1 MPVCE
6 SAAATLVRLMQHNRF
21 NTDGVEWTAAKRDVG
36 NELKVGDGAGSRAT
50 GFSDYNG
57 VIGEDQLS
65 VEQARMQQRNN
76 TLRIKKTTFNK
87 MVRKRNEL
95 RRSEGLGVDDLA
107 ALEERRPG
115 AAFVMIACVFLIE
128 EMAGG
133 HTLVDLHFV
142 NSASGLAA
150 FGWHIDD
157 HAEAEQSKK
166 YIDRSVACQCSVGD
180 TSMTVAGLPE
190 ITYPGVGGFVEFP
203 AWALHTAAAG
213 AAIPAQRCGSV
224 WASLRSRATTPHV
237 RGASSGSSLH
247 MLTTMLRCS
256 LLYYSCIIH
265 MTLIS

>member
-87 MVRKRNEL
+87 MVWKRNGL
-95 RRSEGLGVDDLA
+95 FHSEGLGVDDLA

-142 NSASGLAA
+142 NSASGLGA

-203 AWALHTAAAG
+203 AWALHRSSRRGDPG
-213 AAIPAQRCGSV
+213 AAMWKLVGFFEK
-224 WASLRSRATTPHV
+224 
-237 RGASSGSSLH
+237 
-247 MLTTMLRCS
+247 
-256 LLYYSCIIH
+256 
-265 MTLIS
+265 